1 MKRPDNASC
10 CPGKND
16 KVKVGTKSEQKY
28 ILCDTLKNLHRKFLQ
43 ENSSTQICFALFCKL
58 RPKFI
63 RPVSYAARRVCL
75 CQKHQNMALK
85 LKALRNMKLNTLP
98 LRPDD
103 LKDIDLQEANQKLQN
118 INQERVTWQ
127 EWQKTQVPYK
137 ETYIHKTALQEDTE
151 PKDKFIQKFLDEMI
165 EFKMHAER
173 VTEQYEQMRLL
184 KQTLP
189 ASHVTVQVDFAEN
202 YVCSYA
208 DEVQSAYYSKE
219 QVTIHPSVV
228 HFNKANPEEASSSL
242 SHKSFVIVSDE
253 TSHTSGTIFA
263 MIKELVPKIKELV
276 PSLETIHYLSD
287 SPTSQYRNANMFN
300 ITSLHKQLFDVSAT
314 WQYFESGHGW
324 GWGCYKEK
332 CGSRR

>member
-1 MKRPDNASC
+1 M
-10 CPGKND
+10 
-16 KVKVGTKSEQKY
+16 
-28 ILCDTLKNLHRKFLQ
+28 
-43 ENSSTQICFALFCKL
+43 
-58 RPKFI
+58 
-63 RPVSYAARRVCL
+63 
-75 CQKHQNMALK
+75 
-85 LKALRNMKLNTLP
+85 
-98 LRPDD
+98 
-103 LKDIDLQEANQKLQN
+103 
-118 INQERVTWQ
+118 
-127 EWQKTQVPYK
+127 
-137 ETYIHKTALQEDTE
+137 QEDTE

-228 HFNKANPEEASSSL
+228 HFNKANPAEASSLL

-314 WQYFESGHGW
+314 WQYFESGHGKGPCDGVGGAIKRNADLAVKKGKLIRTAREFYNW
-324 GWGCYKEK
+324 GVEQYEQSQSLIECLICTKEDVKSANDEMMTLGAKTIKGTMKIHSVMPMESAVYIRETSCFNSVVGRMVSFNPHAMDGCANPYTT
-332 CGSRR
+332 C